1 VVRATVLTC
10 PPIQDA
16 AKFPEPEVETV
27 LVDQDLVTF
36 RIQEENAFLDGG
48 EGPPWSTAASSFCAE
63 K

>member
-1 VVRATVLTC
+1 VIRGLVPTC
-10 PPIQDA
+10 PPIQAA

-36 RIQEENAFLDGG
+36 RIQEEHAFLDGG
-48 EGPPWSTAASSFCAE
+48 EGPPWSTSASSFCAE